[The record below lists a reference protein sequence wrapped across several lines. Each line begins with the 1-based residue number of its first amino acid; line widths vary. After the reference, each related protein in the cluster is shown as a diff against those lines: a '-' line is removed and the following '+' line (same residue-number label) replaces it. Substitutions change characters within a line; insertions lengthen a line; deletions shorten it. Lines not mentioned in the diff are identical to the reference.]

1 MVRVGLYSVK
11 EPSMVLGLGL
21 GPEFG
26 RFYVVGKSV
35 DVGLWGRKEYWKDQ
49 SMRENRGGWMRV
61 DTE

>member
-1 MVRVGLYSVK
+1 
-11 EPSMVLGLGL
+11 MVLGLGL